1 MHSTRLLTLTRDCR
15 AGAFDQLK
23 QNATKA
29 GIPYYGSFTE
39 TDPAVIAHQGVE
51 KLKAAGR
58 YSANQPAVPAQQ
70 SLQTFRSWWQAFVC
84 MALLHIVFSVCEVR
98 ATPQH
103 TARPRQSAGL
113 WFERL
118 SGLSN
123 TPAHS
128 MFWTASKTLVCLLQG
143 PGYRR
148 CHQQQSTWHCVL
160 DK

>member
-1 MHSTRLLTLTRDCR
+1 MHSMQLLTLTRDYR

-58 YSANQPAVPAQQ
+58 YSAEQPAVPAQQ
-70 SLQTFRSWWQAFVC
+70 GVQSFRRWWQADVC
-84 MALLHIVFSVCEVR
+84 MPLLCIVLSVCEVC

-113 WFERL
+113 WLSACQVCATPQHTAQCGQSARL
-118 SGLSN
+118 WC
-123 TPAHS
+123 A
-128 MFWTASKTLVCLLQG
+128 C
-143 PGYRR
+143 
-148 CHQQQSTWHCVL
+148 C
-160 DK
+160 